1 MWEFEQYDKG
11 LYQSS
16 PVPKVVPKPLE
27 NFKTGIIRAAS
38 LVLWTEHCSECTY
51 PSCYATCDLYEPRF
65 DLHCRTLKFGI
76 KKTPCFSSIRPYS
89 SLVVA
94 KEWATLDAI
103 INLSQIPFAA
113 LRYIESGNYIAAHL
127 FKIASSIFFSV
138 SSKKKLLR
146 GFGALRTILIDAMQ
160 NSPNRMPDAFLLQV
174 YNGSESQIHLSLKF
188 TNFPRERDSIL
199 FQKRFLLKPGINEFV
214 LPFAEISSYLDPKG
228 HIRAYM
234 SFQGKNEP
242 ILFFAAADFVVFQE
256 GTYHQLQEPQDE
268 KAPPKIKCLVWDLD
282 NTIWKGILLEHP
294 EGVEVNKGVTN
305 LLKTLD
311 KRGIVHAIAS
321 KNNFEDATAMLEQLG
336 IYEYFVYPQ
345 ISWRPKSEGIA
356 KIVQKLNI
364 GMDTI
369 AFIDDSEFE
378 LKEVNARLPEVT
390 TINSEG
396 MASITDDPRF
406 GGSTSSDSSK
416 RRYFYKAEESRQ
428 HVHEAFSGSYED
440 FLLSCHMTIEARHP
454 RQDDLERLHE
464 LVQRTNQLNFT
475 GNRYRREDLTK
486 LIHSPELD
494 CFLVACNDDFGD
506 YGTVGFCII
515 ERGDSEV
522 TVKELAISCRVLGK
536 RVEQMFFKNMMEIYN
551 KQGKHTLWLVY
562 RNTGKNIPSM
572 RVIEDIGFELFSEE
586 DGKFLYRISMA
597 NYVDLVDTA
606 TVIISMEQ

>member
-11 LYQSS
+11 LYQWS
-16 PVPKVVPKPLE
+16 PASKIVPKPLE
-27 NFKTGIIRAAS
+27 NFKIKRIRAAS
-38 LVLWTEHCSECTY
+38 LVLWTEHCSECSY
-51 PSCYATCDLYEPRF
+51 PSCYKTCDLYEPRF

-89 SLVVA
+89 ALVVA

-113 LRYIESGNYIAAHL
+113 LRFLEAGNYIATHL
-127 FKIASSIFFSV
+127 FRIASSVFSSV
-138 SSKKKLLR
+138 SPKKVLLR
-146 GFGALRTILIDAMQ
+146 GFGALRTILIDSMQ

-199 FQKRFLLKPGINEFV
+199 FQKRLLLKPGINEYV
-214 LPFAEISSYLDPKG
+214 LPFAEISCYLEPNG
-228 HIRAYM
+228 YIRAYM
-234 SFQGKNEP
+234 SFQGKKEP
-242 ILFFAAADFVVFQE
+242 LLFFAAADFVVFWE
-256 GTYHQLQEPQDE
+256 KTHHQLRESQHE

-282 NTIWKGILLEHP
+282 NTIWDGILLEHP
-294 EGVEVNKGVTN
+294 EGVEVNKGVSN

-311 KRGIVHAIAS
+311 RRGIVHAIAS

-336 IYEYFVYPQ
+336 LYEYFVYPQ
-345 ISWRPKSEGIA
+345 ISWRPKSESIT
-356 KIVQKLNI
+356 KIVQRLNI

-378 LKEVNARLPEVT
+378 LKEVGSQLPEVT
-390 TINSEG
+390 TINSKDI
-396 MASITDDPRF
+396 AAIADNPRF

-428 HVHEAFSGSYED
+428 HVHDAFSGGFED

-454 RQDDLERLHE
+454 RQEDLERLHE

-486 LIHSPELD
+486 LIHAPELD
-494 CFLVACNDDFGD
+494 CFLIVCNDDFGD
-506 YGTVGFCII
+506 YGTIGFCII

-536 RVEQMFFKNMMEIYN
+536 RVEQMFFKNMMKIYN
-551 KQGKHTLWLVY
+551 KQEKNTLCLVY
-562 RNTGKNIPSM
+562 RNTGKNIPAM
-572 RVIEDIGFELFSEE
+572 RVIEDMGFELFSEE
-586 DGKFLYRISMA
+586 DGKSLYRIRMA

-606 TVIISMEQ
+606 TVRISMEQ